1 MQLLEN
7 FDISLIYS
15 VTLLIRLYLISL
27 KKLLHCNWLRAGQF
41 SVNSNLCELFL
52 FIFLSL
58 HMPQARGKSVAEIA
72 HKFSFVDH
80 QPPSSPSHTQ
90 REDALSA
97 ATSARLAYVSSQG
110 PVEDNLVQRSR
121 LGSSSA
127 HVESAPPPYPFPQV
141 FVPPPPPPP
150 PAFVPP
156 PPPPP
161 PVVPPTERVIL
172 RRKPTKKD
180 KDRKKRDSGG
190 PQLSMAEVIAKAKKM
205 REQRE
210 RVLST
215 GSGPT
220 SGDKETTDDPFESA
234 MQARVVQLKSR
245 RVEVQQAPR
254 QEEDSELMREMRRK
268 AQRASRAFVE
278 NEKTTHLSV
287 EDSVFV
293 VEGERRP
300 SRDNS
305 STSNREAG
313 DNDSLQSLETSDK
326 LESPKQVKDFVD
338 SLFDPVL
345 SQGVE
350 GLSDEV
356 ALQGALKG
364 GGGVNQPNTT
374 AANASTATASTAV
387 NGHPTGQ
394 AHTQGNG
401 YPVHPAVQAQGN
413 GYPRMMQT
421 NGFPA
426 MVPGAPM
433 YYGMPQTNGPLVGL
447 PQASNG
453 PVMGG
458 PLYPANM
465 DTALLAAQQQVLIER
480 LIAQQALLQQQQTVA
495 SQKQQEQLLML
506 AQQQQSQLEQLQ
518 QMLASPQPAASPLDT
533 QESLA
538 SSSASTSTATNGHVL
553 SHNGQTAMEVLSPPS
568 EFSDLRHSPPLQSPI
583 PPPPSPLVL
592 IPPRSTSLP
601 PAPAST
607 ISLREQSSSNTDAFP
622 PPPPPISDDSN
633 TEENITP
640 QRPGLPRRATDKVA
654 LFVAALEGKSGG
666 EEARSPGPASP
677 LRHGDSFSF
686 STTSP
691 VRKES
696 AAKERPEFHKRTS
709 SSIGFVV
716 LSDKQNSTELHPRS
730 DGPYLSYSHVK
741 WKLNI
746 RKEVSLLSAS
756 SP

>member
-1 MQLLEN
+1 MRT
-7 FDISLIYS
+7 
-15 VTLLIRLYLISL
+15 V
-27 KKLLHCNWLRAGQF
+27 
-41 SVNSNLCELFL
+41 LFM
-52 FIFLSL
+52 FLSL

-72 HKFSFVDH
+72 HKFSSVDH
-80 QPPSSPSHTQ
+80 KPPSSPSHTQ

-97 ATSARLAYVSSQG
+97 ATSARLASVSVQG
-110 PVEDNLVQRSR
+110 PVEDKLVQRSR

-127 HVESAPPPYPFPQV
+127 HVQSAPPPHPFPQV

-161 PVVPPTERVIL
+161 PVVPPTEHVIL
-172 RRKPTKKD
+172 RRKLTKKD
-180 KDRKKRDSGG
+180 KDRKKSDSGG
-190 PQLSMAEVIAKAKKM
+190 PQLSMAEVVAKAKKM

-220 SGDKETTDDPFESA
+220 SSSKEATDDPFESA

-245 RVEVQQAPR
+245 RVEVQQGPR

-278 NEKTTHLSV
+278 NDKTTYLSV
-287 EDSVFV
+287 EDSAFV
-293 VEGERRP
+293 AEGEKRS

-305 STSNREAG
+305 STSSREAG
-313 DNDSLQSLETSDK
+313 DNDSLHSLENSEK

-364 GGGVNQPNTT
+364 GGGVNQPNTA
-374 AANASTATASTAV
+374 AANASTSTASTAV
-387 NGHPTGQ
+387 NGHPTSQ

-413 GYPRMMQT
+413 GYPEMMQT
-421 NGFPA
+421 NGFPG
-426 MVPGAPM
+426 MVSGAPM
-433 YYGMPQTNGPLVGL
+433 YYGMPQPNGPLLGL
-447 PQASNG
+447 PQPSNG

-518 QMLASPQPAASPLDT
+518 QMLATNQPAASPLNT
-533 QESLA
+533 QGTVA
-538 SSSASTSTATNGHVL
+538 SSSASTSTATNGHIV
-553 SHNGQTAMEVLSPPS
+553 SHIGDSTAEVLSPPS
-568 EFSDLRHSPPLQSPI
+568 EFSDLSQSLPPPQSPI

-601 PAPAST
+601 PAPEPT
-607 ISLREQSSSNTDAFP
+607 ISLKERSSSNTDAFP

-633 TEENITP
+633 AEENNGTP

-666 EEARSPGPASP
+666 EETCSPGPASP
-677 LRHGDSFSF
+677 LRHGESFSF
-686 STTSP
+686 SATSP

-716 LSDKQNSTELHPRS
+716 LSDKQNSTVLHPRPT
-730 DGPYLSYSHVK
+730 GPYLSYSHVK

-746 RKEVSLLSAS
+746 RKEVSLLLACSLERKETDFTPCSVKMAVY
-756 SP
+756 

>member
-1 MQLLEN
+1 
-7 FDISLIYS
+7 
-15 VTLLIRLYLISL
+15 
-27 KKLLHCNWLRAGQF
+27 
-41 SVNSNLCELFL
+41 
-52 FIFLSL
+52 
-58 HMPQARGKSVAEIA
+58 MPQARGKSVAEIA
-72 HKFSFVDH
+72 HKFSFVDQ

-97 ATSARLAYVSSQG
+97 ATSARLANISSQG

-121 LGSSSA
+121 LGSGST
-127 HVESAPPPYPFPQV
+127 HVEPAPPPYPFPQV

-161 PVVPPTERVIL
+161 PVVPPTEGVVL

-220 SGDKETTDDPFESA
+220 SGGKDTTDDPFESA

-245 RVEVQQAPR
+245 NIEVQQAPR

-268 AQRASRAFVE
+268 AQRASRAFVD
-278 NEKTTHLSV
+278 NEKTTYLSV

-293 VEGERRP
+293 TEGERRS
-300 SRDNS
+300 SRDNT
-305 STSNREAG
+305 STSSREAG
-313 DNDSLQSLETSDK
+313 DNDSLHSLETSDK
-326 LESPKQVKDFVD
+326 LESPKQVRDFVD

-345 SQGVE
+345 SQGVQ
-350 GLSDEV
+350 GLSDDV

-374 AANASTATASTAV
+374 AANAFTATASTSV

-413 GYPRMMQT
+413 GYPGMMQT

-426 MVPGAPM
+426 MMPGAPM
-433 YYGMPQTNGPLVGL
+433 YYGMPQPNGPLVGL

-506 AQQQQSQLEQLQ
+506 AQQQQTQLEQLQ
-518 QMLASPQPAASPLDT
+518 QMLASTQPAASPLDT
-533 QESLA
+533 QE
-538 SSSASTSTATNGHVL
+538 SSSASTSTATNGHVV
-553 SHNGQTAMEVLSPPS
+553 SRNGDMTLGVLSPPS
-568 EFSDLRHSPPLQSPI
+568 EFSDLRHAPPLQSPI

-592 IPPRSTSLP
+592 IPPRSTSLT
-601 PAPAST
+601 PAPAPT
-607 ISLREQSSSNTDAFP
+607 ISLLEQSSSYTDAFP

-633 TEENITP
+633 TEESVSMP
-640 QRPGLPRRATDKVA
+640 QRPSLPRRNTDKVA

-666 EEARSPGPASP
+666 EEVRSPGPASP
-677 LRHGDSFSF
+677 LRHGDAFSF
-686 STTSP
+686 SATSP
-691 VRKES
+691 VRKEN

-716 LSDKQNSTELHPRS
+716 LSDKQNSTELHPKS

-746 RKEVSLLSAS
+746 RKEVSLLSAC

>member
-1 MQLLEN
+1 
-7 FDISLIYS
+7 
-15 VTLLIRLYLISL
+15 
-27 KKLLHCNWLRAGQF
+27 
-41 SVNSNLCELFL
+41 
-52 FIFLSL
+52 
-58 HMPQARGKSVAEIA
+58 MPQARGKSVAEIA
-72 HKFSFVDH
+72 HKFSSVDH
-80 QPPSSPSHTQ
+80 QPPPSPSHTQ

-97 ATSARLAYVSSQG
+97 ATSARLASVSSQG
-110 PVEDNLVQRSR
+110 PVADNLVQRSR
-121 LGSSSA
+121 LGSGSVY
-127 HVESAPPPYPFPQV
+127 VESAPPSFPFPQA

-161 PVVPPTERVIL
+161 PVAPPTEHVIL
-172 RRKPTKKD
+172 RRKTTKKD
-180 KDRKKRDSGG
+180 KDRKKRESAG
-190 PQLSMAEVIAKAKKM
+190 PELSMAEVIAKAKKM

-215 GSGPT
+215 GSSAT
-220 SGDKETTDDPFESA
+220 SGNKESIDDPFESA

-268 AQRASRAFVE
+268 AERASRAFVE

-287 EDSVFV
+287 EDSVFLA
-293 VEGERRP
+293 EGERRL

-305 STSNREAG
+305 TSSRETG
-313 DNDSLQSLETSDK
+313 DNDSLRSLETSDK

-364 GGGVNQPNTT
+364 GGGVNQPNTA

-387 NGHPTGQ
+387 NGHPSGQ

-401 YPVHPAVQAQGN
+401 YAVHPVVQAQGN
-413 GYPRMMQT
+413 GYPVNPVVQAQGNGYPGLMQT
-421 NGFPA
+421 NGFPG
-426 MVPGAPM
+426 MMPGASM
-433 YYGMPQTNGPLVGL
+433 YFGMPQANGPLVGL

-453 PVMGG
+453 PVLGA

-480 LIAQQALLQQQQTVA
+480 LLAQQALLQQQQTVA
-495 SQKQQEQLLML
+495 SQKQQEQLLIL
-506 AQQQQSQLEQLQ
+506 AQQQQSQLEHMQH
-518 QMLASPQPAASPLDT
+518 MLAVNQPAASMLDT
-533 QESLA
+533 QATVA
-538 SSSASTSTATNGHVL
+538 SSSVSASSATNGHVV
-553 SHNGQTAMEVLSPPS
+553 SHNGETTTGVLSPPS
-568 EFSDLRHSPPLQSPI
+568 EFSDVSYSPPPQSPI
-583 PPPPSPLVL
+583 PPPPSALVL

-601 PAPAST
+601 PAPAPT
-607 ISLREQSSSNTDAFP
+607 TSLQEQSSSVTDAFP
-622 PPPPPISDDSN
+622 PPPPPISDETN
-633 TEENITP
+633 AEENMSTP
-640 QRPGLPRRATDKVA
+640 QRPGLTRRATDKVS

-666 EEARSPGPASP
+666 EETRSPGPASP
-677 LRHGDSFSF
+677 LKHGESFSF
-686 STTSP
+686 SATSP

-696 AAKERPEFHKRTS
+696 AARERPEFRKRTS
-709 SSIGFVV
+709 SSLGFVV
-716 LSDKQNSTELHPRS
+716 LSDKQNSTVLHPRS
-730 DGPYLSYSHVK
+730 TGPYLSYSHVK

-746 RKEVSLLSAS
+746 RKEVSLLSAC
-756 SP
+756 SPLMLQNNWC

>member
-1 MQLLEN
+1 MRT
-7 FDISLIYS
+7 
-15 VTLLIRLYLISL
+15 V
-27 KKLLHCNWLRAGQF
+27 
-41 SVNSNLCELFL
+41 LFM
-52 FIFLSL
+52 FLSL

-72 HKFSFVDH
+72 HKFSSVDH

-97 ATSARLAYVSSQG
+97 ATSARLASVSSQG
-110 PVEDNLVQRSR
+110 PVEDKLVQRSR

-127 HVESAPPPYPFPQV
+127 HAQPAPPPHPFPQV

-161 PVVPPTERVIL
+161 PVVPPTEHVIL
-172 RRKPTKKD
+172 RRKLTKKD
-180 KDRKKRDSGG
+180 KDRKKSDSGG

-220 SGDKETTDDPFESA
+220 SSSKDATDDPFESA

-245 RVEVQQAPR
+245 RVEVQQGPR

-278 NEKTTHLSV
+278 NDKTTYLSV
-287 EDSVFV
+287 EDSAFV
-293 VEGERRP
+293 AEGERRS
-300 SRDNS
+300 SRGNS
-305 STSNREAG
+305 STSSREAG
-313 DNDSLQSLETSDK
+313 DNDSLHSLENSEK

-364 GGGVNQPNTT
+364 GGGVNQPNTA
-374 AANASTATASTAV
+374 AANASTSTASTAV

-413 GYPRMMQT
+413 GYPGMMQT
-421 NGFPA
+421 NGFPG
-426 MVPGAPM
+426 MVSGAPM
-433 YYGMPQTNGPLVGL
+433 YYGMPQPNGPLLGL
-447 PQASNG
+447 PQTSN
-453 PVMGG
+453 G

-518 QMLASPQPAASPLDT
+518 QMLATNQPAASPLVT
-533 QESLA
+533 QGTVA
-538 SSSASTSTATNGHVL
+538 SSSASTSTATNGHIV
-553 SHNGQTAMEVLSPPS
+553 SHNGDTTAEVLSPPS
-568 EFSDLRHSPPLQSPI
+568 EFSDLSQSLPPPQSPI

-601 PAPAST
+601 PAPEPT
-607 ISLREQSSSNTDAFP
+607 ISLKERSSSNTDAFP

-633 TEENITP
+633 AEENNGTP

-666 EEARSPGPASP
+666 EETCSPGPASP
-677 LRHGDSFSF
+677 LRHGESFSF
-686 STTSP
+686 SATSP

-716 LSDKQNSTELHPRS
+716 LSDKQNSTVLHPRPT
-730 DGPYLSYSHVK
+730 GPYLSYSHVK

-746 RKEVSLLSAS
+746 RKEVSLLLACSLERKETDFTPCSVKMAVY
-756 SP
+756 

>member
-1 MQLLEN
+1 MR
-7 FDISLIYS
+7 IVS
-15 VTLLIRLYLISL
+15 
-27 KKLLHCNWLRAGQF
+27 
-41 SVNSNLCELFL
+41 

-97 ATSARLAYVSSQG
+97 ATSARLANVSSQG

-121 LGSSSA
+121 LGSGSA
-127 HVESAPPPYPFPQV
+127 HVESAPPPYPFPEV

-161 PVVPPTERVIL
+161 PVVPPSERVIL

-215 GSGPT
+215 GSSAT
-220 SGDKETTDDPFESA
+220 SDNKDTADDPFESA

-245 RVEVQQAPR
+245 RVEVQQGPR
-254 QEEDSELMREMRRK
+254 QEEDSELMKEMRRK

-278 NEKTTHLSV
+278 NEKGTHLSV

-293 VEGERRP
+293 TVGETRP

-305 STSNREAG
+305 STSSREAG
-313 DNDSLQSLETSDK
+313 DNDSLQSLENSDR

-364 GGGVNQPNTT
+364 GGGVNQPNT
-374 AANASTATASTAV
+374 AAASASTATVSTAV

-401 YPVHPAVQAQGN
+401 YPVHPAPLAHGN
-413 GYPRMMQT
+413 GYPGMMQA
-421 NGFPA
+421 NGFPG
-426 MVPGAPM
+426 MVPGAPV

-506 AQQQQSQLEQLQ
+506 AQQQQSQLEQMQ
-518 QMLASPQPAASPLDT
+518 QIIASNQPATPQL
-533 QESLA
+533 ESQAAVA
-538 SSSASTSTATNGHVL
+538 SSSAFTSTATNGHVV
-553 SHNGQTAMEVLSPPS
+553 SHNGETTIEVLSPPS
-568 EFSDLRHSPPLQSPI
+568 EFSDIRHSPPPQSPI

-601 PAPAST
+601 PAPAPT
-607 ISLREQSSSNTDAFP
+607 ISLQEQSSSVTEVFP

-633 TEENITP
+633 AVESVSTP
-640 QRPGLPRRATDKVA
+640 QRPGLTRRATDKVA
-654 LFVAALEGKSGG
+654 LFVAALEGKSGA
-666 EEARSPGPASP
+666 EETRSPGPTSP
-677 LRHGDSFSF
+677 LKHGDSFSF
-686 STTSP
+686 SATSP

-696 AAKERPEFHKRTS
+696 AARDRPEFHKRAS
-709 SSIGFVV
+709 SALGFVV
-716 LSDKQNSTELHPRS
+716 LSDKQNSTVLHPRS
-730 DGPYLSYSHVK
+730 AGPYLSYSHVK

-746 RKEVSLLSAS
+746 RKEVS
-756 SP
+756 

>member
-1 MQLLEN
+1 
-7 FDISLIYS
+7 
-15 VTLLIRLYLISL
+15 
-27 KKLLHCNWLRAGQF
+27 
-41 SVNSNLCELFL
+41 
-52 FIFLSL
+52 
-58 HMPQARGKSVAEIA
+58 MPQARGKSVAEIA

-80 QPPSSPSHTQ
+80 QPPSSPPHTQ

-97 ATSARLAYVSSQG
+97 ATSARLASISSQG
-110 PVEDNLVQRSR
+110 PVEDKLVQRYR

-127 HVESAPPPYPFPQV
+127 HVEQAPHPSPFPQV

-150 PAFVPP
+150 PAFVPPP

-215 GSGPT
+215 GSSTT
-220 SGDKETTDDPFESA
+220 SGTKDTTDDPFESA

-254 QEEDSELMREMRRK
+254 QEEDSELMKEMRRK

-278 NEKTTHLSV
+278 NEKVTHLCV

-293 VEGERRP
+293 EESERRI

-305 STSNREAG
+305 SCSSREAG
-313 DNDSLQSLETSDK
+313 DNDSLQSIESTDK

-350 GLSDEV
+350 GLSDEL

-374 AANASTATASTAV
+374 AASASTASVSTAPAV
-387 NGHPTGQ
+387 NGHPAGQ
-394 AHTQGNG
+394 PPTQGNGYALHPAAPTQGNG
-401 YPVHPAVQAQGN
+401 YPGMIPA
-413 GYPRMMQT
+413 
-421 NGFPA
+421 NGFPG
-426 MVPGAPM
+426 MMPGAPV
-433 YYGMPQTNGPLVGL
+433 YYGMPQANGPLMGL
-447 PQASNG
+447 PQASAG

-458 PLYPANM
+458 PLYPATM
-465 DTALLAAQQQVLIER
+465 DTAMLAAQQQVLIER

-506 AQQQQSQLEQLQ
+506 AQQQQSQLEQMQ
-518 QMLASPQPAASPLDT
+518 QILAAAGPATPQELLNQAEEAS
-533 QESLA
+533 
-538 SSSASTSTATNGHVL
+538 SSSASASVATNGHVV
-553 SHNGQTAMEVLSPPS
+553 SHNGETTVEVLLPPS
-568 EFSDLRHSPPLQSPI
+568 EFSDGRHSPPLQSPI

-601 PAPAST
+601 PATTSTQQDQASSVT
-607 ISLREQSSSNTDAFP
+607 EAFP
-622 PPPPPISDDSN
+622 PPPPPISEDSIAVEDVN
-633 TEENITP
+633 TP
-640 QRPGLPRRATDKVA
+640 QRPGLTRRTTDKIA
-654 LFVAALEGKSGG
+654 LTVAALQAKSGA
-666 EEARSPGPASP
+666 EEPRSPGPASP
-677 LRHGDSFSF
+677 LKHGDSFSF
-686 STTSP
+686 SVGTP
-691 VRKES
+691 GRKES
-696 AAKERPEFHKRTS
+696 APKERPGFHKRAS
-709 SSIGFVV
+709 SNLGFVV
-716 LSDKQNSTELHPRS
+716 LSDKQNSTVLHPRS
-730 DGPYLSYSHVK
+730 TGPYLSYGHVK
-741 WKLNI
+741 WKLTI
-746 RKEVSLLSAS
+746 RKEVS
-756 SP
+756 

>member
-1 MQLLEN
+1 MP
-7 FDISLIYS
+7 I
-15 VTLLIRLYLISL
+15 V
-27 KKLLHCNWLRAGQF
+27 
-41 SVNSNLCELFL
+41 L

-80 QPPSSPSHTQ
+80 PPPSSPSFTQ

-97 ATSARLAYVSSQG
+97 ATSARLANVSSQG
-110 PVEDNLVQRSR
+110 PVEDKLVQRSR

-127 HVESAPPPYPFPQV
+127 HVESAPPPHPFPQV

-161 PVVPPTERVIL
+161 PVVAPTEHVIL
-172 RRKPTKKD
+172 RRKLTKKD

-220 SGDKETTDDPFESA
+220 SSSKETTDDPFESA

-245 RVEVQQAPR
+245 RVEVQQGPR
-254 QEEDSELMREMRRK
+254 EEEDSELMREMRRK

-287 EDSVFV
+287 EDSAFV
-293 VEGERRP
+293 AEVERRP

-305 STSNREAG
+305 TSSREAG
-313 DNDSLQSLETSDK
+313 DNDSLHSLETSDK
-326 LESPKQVKDFVD
+326 LESPKQVRDFVD

-374 AANASTATASTAV
+374 ATNASTATASTAV

-394 AHTQGNG
+394 PHTQGNG
-401 YPVHPAVQAQGN
+401 YPVHPAIQAQGN
-413 GYPRMMQT
+413 GYPGMMQT
-421 NGFPA
+421 NGFPG
-426 MVPGAPM
+426 MMPGAPM
-433 YYGMPQTNGPLVGL
+433 YYGMPQPNGPLVGL

-518 QMLASPQPAASPLDT
+518 HMLATNQPAASPLDT
-533 QESLA
+533 QGTVA
-538 SSSASTSTATNGHVL
+538 SSSASTSTATNGHVVSL
-553 SHNGQTAMEVLSPPS
+553 NGETTAEVLSPPS
-568 EFSDLRHSPPLQSPI
+568 EFSDIGQSSPPPLSPI

-601 PAPAST
+601 PAPEPT
-607 ISLREQSSSNTDAFP
+607 ISLQERSSLNTDALP

-633 TEENITP
+633 AEENISI
-640 QRPGLPRRATDKVA
+640 QRPDLTRRATDKVA

-666 EEARSPGPASP
+666 EETRSPGPASP
-677 LRHGDSFSF
+677 LKHGDSSSF
-686 STTSP
+686 SPTSP

-716 LSDKQNSTELHPRS
+716 LSDKQNNTVLHPRS
-730 DGPYLSYSHVK
+730 TGPYLSYSHVK

-746 RKEVSLLSAS
+746 RKEVSFILACKNWKINRDDHSSLSSRTAVQI
-756 SP
+756 

>member
-1 MQLLEN
+1 
-7 FDISLIYS
+7 
-15 VTLLIRLYLISL
+15 
-27 KKLLHCNWLRAGQF
+27 
-41 SVNSNLCELFL
+41 
-52 FIFLSL
+52 
-58 HMPQARGKSVAEIA
+58 
-72 HKFSFVDH
+72 
-80 QPPSSPSHTQ
+80 
-90 REDALSA
+90 
-97 ATSARLAYVSSQG
+97 
-110 PVEDNLVQRSR
+110 
-121 LGSSSA
+121 
-127 HVESAPPPYPFPQV
+127 
-141 FVPPPPPPP
+141 
-150 PAFVPP
+150 
-156 PPPPP
+156 
-161 PVVPPTERVIL
+161 VIL
-172 RRKPTKKD
+172 RRKLTKKD

-220 SGDKETTDDPFESA
+220 SGGKETTDDPFESA

-245 RVEVQQAPR
+245 RVEAPQAPR

-268 AQRASRAFVE
+268 AHRASRAFVE
-278 NEKTTHLSV
+278 NEKTTYLSV
-287 EDSVFV
+287 EDGVFV

-305 STSNREAG
+305 SISSRDAG
-313 DNDSLQSLETSDK
+313 DNDSLHSLETSDK

-350 GLSDEV
+350 GLSDDV

-401 YPVHPAVQAQGN
+401 YPIHPAAQAQGN
-413 GYPRMMQT
+413 GYPGMMQT

-426 MVPGAPM
+426 MMPGAPM
-433 YYGMPQTNGPLVGL
+433 YYGMPQPNGPLVGL

-453 PVMGG
+453 PVLGG
-458 PLYPANM
+458 PLYPSNM

-506 AQQQQSQLEQLQ
+506 AQQQQTQLEQLQ
-518 QMLASPQPAASPLDT
+518 QMLASTQPAASPLDT

-538 SSSASTSTATNGHVL
+538 SSSASTSTATNGHVV
-553 SHNGQTAMEVLSPPS
+553 SHNGETTLGVLSPPS
-568 EFSDLRHSPPLQSPI
+568 EFSDIRHSPPLQSPI

-601 PAPAST
+601 PAQAPT
-607 ISLREQSSSNTDAFP
+607 ISLQEQSSSTTDAFP
-622 PPPPPISDDSN
+622 PPPPPISGDSN
-633 TEENITP
+633 TEENVNTP

-666 EEARSPGPASP
+666 EEVRSPGPASP

-686 STTSP
+686 SATSP
-691 VRKES
+691 VRTES
-696 AAKERPEFHKRTS
+696 SAKERPEFHKRTS

-716 LSDKQNSTELHPRS
+716 LSDKQSSTELHPKS

-741 WKLNI
+741 WKLNV
-746 RKEVSLLSAS
+746 RKEVSLLSAC

>member
-1 MQLLEN
+1 M
-7 FDISLIYS
+7 S
-15 VTLLIRLYLISL
+15 
-27 KKLLHCNWLRAGQF
+27 
-41 SVNSNLCELFL
+41 
-52 FIFLSL
+52 LSL
-58 HMPQARGKSVAEIA
+58 HMPQTRGKSVAEIA
-72 HKFSFVDH
+72 HKFSSVDH

-97 ATSARLAYVSSQG
+97 ATSARLANVSSQG
-110 PVEDNLVQRSR
+110 PVEDKLVQRSR
-121 LGSSSA
+121 VGSSST
-127 HVESAPPPYPFPQV
+127 HVESAPPPYPYPQV

-220 SGDKETTDDPFESA
+220 DTTDDDPFESA

-245 RVEVQQAPR
+245 RVEVQQGPR

-287 EDSVFV
+287 EDSAFV
-293 VEGERRP
+293 AIDERRP

-305 STSNREAG
+305 STSSREAG
-313 DNDSLQSLETSDK
+313 DNDSLHSLETSEK

-401 YPVHPAVQAQGN
+401 YPVHPAVHAQGN
-413 GYPRMMQT
+413 GYPGMMQT
-421 NGFPA
+421 NGFPG

-433 YYGMPQTNGPLVGL
+433 YYGMPQPIANGPLLGL

-495 SQKQQEQLLML
+495 SQKQQEQLLNL

-518 QMLASPQPAASPLDT
+518 QMLATNPPAASPLDT
-533 QESLA
+533 QGTVASL
-538 SSSASTSTATNGHVL
+538 SASTSIATNGHVV
-553 SHNGQTAMEVLSPPS
+553 SHNGETTAEVLSPPS
-568 EFSDLRHSPPLQSPI
+568 EFSDIRQSSPPPQSPI

-601 PAPAST
+601 PAPEST
-607 ISLREQSSSNTDAFP
+607 ISLQQQPSSNTDAFP

-633 TEENITP
+633 AEENINNP
-640 QRPGLPRRATDKVA
+640 QRPGLTRRATDKVA
-654 LFVAALEGKSGG
+654 LFVAALEGKSG
-666 EEARSPGPASP
+666 EETRSPGPTSP

-686 STTSP
+686 TATSP

-716 LSDKQNSTELHPRS
+716 LSDKQNNTALHPRPT
-730 DGPYLSYSHVK
+730 GPYLSYSHVK
-741 WKLNI
+741 WKLNV
-746 RKEVSLLSAS
+746 RKEVSLLLVC

>member
-1 MQLLEN
+1 
-7 FDISLIYS
+7 
-15 VTLLIRLYLISL
+15 
-27 KKLLHCNWLRAGQF
+27 
-41 SVNSNLCELFL
+41 
-52 FIFLSL
+52 
-58 HMPQARGKSVAEIA
+58 MPQARGKSVAEIA

-80 QPPSSPSHTQ
+80 QAPSSPSHTQ

-97 ATSARLAYVSSQG
+97 ATSARLASISSQG
-110 PVEDNLVQRSR
+110 PVVDNLVQRSQ
-121 LGSSSA
+121 LGSGSA
-127 HVESAPPPYPFPQV
+127 HVQLASPPFPFPQV

-161 PVVPPTERVIL
+161 PVVPPTEHVIL

-180 KDRKKRDSGG
+180 KDRKKRDSTG
-190 PQLSMAEVIAKAKKM
+190 PELSMAEVIAKAKKM

-215 GSGPT
+215 GSGAT
-220 SGDKETTDDPFESA
+220 SGTKDTADDPFESA

-287 EDSVFV
+287 EDSVFLA
-293 VEGERRP
+293 EGERRP

-305 STSNREAG
+305 STSSREAG
-313 DNDSLQSLETSDK
+313 DNDSLQSLETADK

-350 GLSDEV
+350 DLSDEV
-356 ALQGALKG
+356 ALQKALKG

-374 AANASTATASTAV
+374 AANAPTATASTAV

-394 AHTQGNG
+394 AHAQGNG
-401 YPVHPAVQAQGN
+401 YAVHPAAVPAQGN
-413 GYPRMMQT
+413 GYPGMMQ
-421 NGFPA
+421 GFPG

-453 PVMGG
+453 PVMGS
-458 PLYPANM
+458 PLYPATM

-495 SQKQQEQLLML
+495 SQKQQEQLLIL
-506 AQQQQSQLEQLQ
+506 AQQQQSQLEQMQ
-518 QMLASPQPAASPLDT
+518 QMLASNQPAASSLDT
-533 QESLA
+533 QATVA
-538 SSSASTSTATNGHVL
+538 SSSSSTSTASNGHVE
-553 SHNGQTAMEVLSPPS
+553 SHNGETTLEVLSPPS
-568 EFSDLRHSPPLQSPI
+568 EFSDMRHSSPPQSPI

-601 PAPAST
+601 PAPAPT
-607 ISLREQSSSNTDAFP
+607 ISLQEQSSSIADAFP

-633 TEENITP
+633 TEENISTP
-640 QRPGLPRRATDKVA
+640 QRPGLTRRTTDKVA
-654 LFVAALEGKSGG
+654 LFVAALEGKSGA
-666 EEARSPGPASP
+666 EETRSPGPASP
-677 LRHGDSFSF
+677 LKHEESFSF
-686 STTSP
+686 SATSP

-696 AAKERPEFHKRTS
+696 AAKERPELHKRTS
-709 SSIGFVV
+709 SMMGFVV
-716 LSDKQNSTELHPRS
+716 LSDKQNSTVLHPRS
-730 DGPYLSYSHVK
+730 TGPYLSYSHVK

-746 RKEVSLLSAS
+746 RKEVS
-756 SP
+756 